1 MSVKNII
8 LAMIALLAAEA
19 ISQNR
24 YRAEL
29 ETLLCIDKLPAYE
42 NTEMAQVSSFDPSG
56 GNDDGFSG
64 KQSYIRREQ
73 GELVIAEL
81 KGPGVINRIW
91 TPTPSTDSIRFYFD
105 GEKTPRINLPFIE
118 LFSGK
123 TPPFTLPL
131 CGNEIGG
138 YYCYLPISYS
148 KSLKI
153 TYKGNG
159 LKFHQIQYKTFPG
172 KEKIE
177 TYSPQLLLRN
187 KSLTD
192 SISRMW
198 KGKLKPFEY
207 KNANSVQ
214 KKSITITLSPGES
227 KPIFGLNTGGR
238 ILGIEIQ
245 PGDKLK
251 GIYRDLILSAKWDNE
266 TSAAIEAP
274 LSDFFG
280 YAFGNPAMSS
290 LIQGEKDGL
299 CYSYIPMPFDQS
311 ANIDLCYTPREDKI
325 QENVALTATV
335 YFTEQARDSLSEGKF
350 YTQWRREIS
359 PENGKPYTIADIRG
373 KGHYIGTILAA
384 QGLNSGMTLFWE
396 GDDIS
401 EIDGE
406 IKLHGTGSEDYFNG
420 GWYAVT
426 DRWDRG
432 INLPLHGSLGYDL
445 KTGRTGG
452 FRWFLS
458 DKQSFRNSYRLTIEH
473 GPEKNDIDVDYT
485 SIACFYSDKP
495 IFSNTEMNERNRTM
509 SLLPEFMIMAQD
521 FTTRLYWSSTMTMCD
536 GYIHLISKPSD
547 NWMTN
552 IDFEAVPMM
561 QINLQGVDHGLYNLS
576 VVYEP
581 QPSGSPFSVW
591 QRTQPIGEWIQTD
604 VSDNNQTTTAFV
616 GKIEINRQQNTITL
630 RRKKEKKTEIKI
642 HSFILER
649 INDNQ

>member
-42 NTEMAQVSSFDPSG
+42 NAEMAQVSSFDPSG

-64 KQSYIRREQ
+64 KHSYIRREQ

-159 LKFHQIQYKTFPG
+159 LKFHQIQYKTFPE

-198 KGKLKPFEY
+198 KGKLKPFEF
-207 KNANSVQ
+207 KNTISVQ

-251 GIYRDLILSAKWDNE
+251 GMYRDLILSAKWDNE

-290 LIQGEKDGL
+290 LIQGEKNGL

-335 YFTEQARDSLSEGKF
+335 YFTEQARDSLTEGKF

-359 PENGKPYTIADIRG
+359 PENGKPYTIAHIRG

-432 INLPLHGSLGYDL
+432 INLPLHGALGYDL

-509 SLLPEFMIMAQD
+509 SLLPKFMIMAQD
-521 FTTRLYWSSTMTMCD
+521 FTTRLYWSSSMTMCD

-552 IDFEAVPMM
+552 IDFEAVPMV